1 MAGRKSVNR
10 GGKKRSMR
18 KRSMRKRSMQ
28 KSRKGMRKRSGK
40 TKRYMRRRGGS
51 VRNQIKLFEKM
62 NEEGTNYN
70 EDDDS
75 HEILVD
81 DEYMPYNE
89 AARRGLINVSKR

>member
-1 MAGRKSVNR
+1 MAGRKSVKR

-18 KRSMRKRSMQ
+18 KRSMQKRSMRKRS
-28 KSRKGMRKRSGK
+28 MRKRSGK
-40 TKRYMRRRGGS
+40 TKKYMRRRGGS

-70 EDDDS
+70 EDDES